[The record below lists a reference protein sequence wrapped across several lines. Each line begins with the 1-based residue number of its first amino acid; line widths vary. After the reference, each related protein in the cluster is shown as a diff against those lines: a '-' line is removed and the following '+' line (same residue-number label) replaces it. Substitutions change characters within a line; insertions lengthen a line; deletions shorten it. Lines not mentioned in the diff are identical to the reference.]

1 MNNNTVAKLVKTHG
15 TANNSTDY
23 TPVFVNQSA
32 RDTSSSQTTGIGYY
46 TATWF
51 GVHNPQAT
59 AKVVTIWTVDQG
71 ISGSGVDVR
80 ILPGETFY
88 ATLSKLT
95 VDSDMVLL
103 GIPTTFSR

>member
-1 MNNNTVAKLVKTHG
+1 MNTTVAKLVKKHG
-15 TANNSTDY
+15 TANNSTNY
-23 TPVFVNQSA
+23 TPIFTSQST
-32 RDTSSSQTTGIGYY
+32 RDTASDATTGVGYF
-46 TATWF
+46 TDTWF

-59 AKVVTIWTVDQG
+59 AQTVTVWTVDQG
-71 ISGSGVDVR
+71 TGGSGVDVR

-95 VDSDMVLL
+95 VAADMVLL